1 MKTMK
6 EEEVGARS
14 LAHNIFGVKG
24 ACWNSRMGIRTNDK
38 HVNYSYQFAQT
49 KQQIA

>member
-6 EEEVGARS
+6 EEKVGARS
-14 LAHNIFGVKG
+14 LAHNIFGVKK
-24 ACWNSRMGIRTNDK
+24 ACWTFGMGIRTNDK

-49 KQQIA
+49 KQQVA